1 MPHLSSFFSFVPVWL
16 ELDFHIWNFF
26 QDDVGNQPSA
36 CLLALIWYL
45 NSLS

>member
-1 MPHLSSFFSFVPVWL
+1 MSHLSSFFSFVPVWL
-16 ELDFHIWNFF
+16 ELDFHTWTFF

-45 NSLS
+45 NSMS